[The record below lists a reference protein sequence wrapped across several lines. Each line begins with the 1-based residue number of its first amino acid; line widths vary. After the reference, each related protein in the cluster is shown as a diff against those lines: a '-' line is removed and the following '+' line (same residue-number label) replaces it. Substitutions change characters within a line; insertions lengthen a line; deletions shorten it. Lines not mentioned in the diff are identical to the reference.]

1 MTIDPL
7 RTLKSLGRDVTVIT
21 VGRLPASFE
30 KAAFICVNTYTS
42 YQLNLGKGP
51 LNDAV
56 SFAKCAKKA
65 GFEIFFLHNPRCK
78 TFLSYLDA
86 FFARTTTKLVFY
98 YVGHGTN
105 VRDMDGDESD
115 KQDEAFVFDDGT
127 ITDDVL
133 LTHLCDNKNPS
144 CELVLITDAC
154 HSGSIWD
161 IPTITIRGRNLPPNV
176 LSLAAAN
183 DAQTAKQTV
192 IEKKDQGVF
201 TYNLTKI
208 LTAEPSASPRDIAA
222 KMKTALKP
230 YAQSFTVG
238 ATTTS
243 LVDAP
248 LF

>member
-1 MTIDPL
+1 MAIDPL
-7 RTLKSLGRDVTVIT
+7 RSLKAIGRDVTLIT
-21 VGRLPASFE
+21 VARLPASFE
-30 KAAFICVNTYTS
+30 RVAFICVNTYTS
-42 YQLNLGKGP
+42 SQLNLGKGP

-56 SFAKCAKKA
+56 SFANVAKKA

-86 FFARTTTKLVFY
+86 FFARTSNRLIFY

-115 KQDEAFVFDDGT
+115 RQDEAFVFDDGT
-127 ITDDVL
+127 VIDDVL
-133 LTHLCDNKNPS
+133 LQHLCEKKHPDS
-144 CELVLITDAC
+144 ALVLVTDAC

-183 DAQTAKQTV
+183 DAQTAKQTM
-192 IEKKDQGVF
+192 IDRKDQGVF
-201 TYNLTKI
+201 TYNLAKI
-208 LTAEPSASPRDIAA
+208 LNADLHASPRDIAA
-222 KMKTALKP
+222 KMKPALKS

-238 ATTTS
+238 ATTPS
-243 LVDAP
+243 LVDVP